1 MATTVIRT
9 EGQFELRSVSSII
22 LGEPVTGFVAWDTVA
37 GESIGMGVVP
47 TLAEA
52 ESLMEMGHASARL
65 DALRLARR
73 LRRH

>member
-1 MATTVIRT
+1 MAHTVIRT
-9 EGQFELRSVSSII
+9 EGQFELRSVNSIV
-22 LGEPVTGFVAWDTVA
+22 LGQPVTGFVAWDTIA

-47 TLAEA
+47 ALAEA

-73 LRRH
+73 LCRR